1 MGMKVL
7 PTDEQVMFRD
17 AARRWTEQ
25 EAKSG
30 ADMAAQ
36 WAQFAELGWL
46 MVALPE
52 DAGGLGG
59 DVYDNAI
66 IAEELGKGLVKAP
79 YVGVAVTATQLLL
92 ALAPERLEALASGEE
107 VPLVAHV
114 EAGQGGD
121 PSWVETT
128 ADAIGRRLGADRHQ
142 DRNSWRAIGDE
153 LSGFGEDGRR
163 QDRAC
168 SKSRPMRGTC
178 ANTCCS
184 TCARLAIWCWNA
196 TPATLIAADALAAI
210 EYAIDCEHVVESAEA
225 VGVMQTAFELTRD
238 YLNTRQQYGQLIGQ
252 FQALQHRLAD
262 MFIELE
268 QSRSVVLRGLDA
280 LVRGGPDR
288 SAMAAACRV
297 KVAQAGHFVGAQGI
311 QLHGGIGVTEEY
323 PVGHHFRQLIAFEMR
338 HGGAGAQ
345 VERYASMM
353 EL

>member
-7 PTDEQVMFRD
+7 PTEEQVMFRD
-17 AARRWTEQ
+17 AARRWVEQ
-25 EAKSG
+25 EVKEG
-30 ADMAAQ
+30 ADIAAQ

-46 MVALPE
+46 MIALPE

-66 IAEELGKGLVKAP
+66 IAEELGKKLVKAP
-79 YVGVAVTATQLLL
+79 YVGVAVTATQVLL
-92 ALAPERLEALASGEE
+92 ALAPDRVEAIASGEE
-107 VPLVAHV
+107 IPLLAHV

-121 PSWVETT
+121 PAWVETT
-128 ADAIGRRLGADRHQ
+128 ARKSGDGWALTGTKTAILGAPLAT
-142 DRNSWRAIGDE
+142 SFLVSAKI
-153 LSGFGEDGRR
+153 EDGTIGLFEVPADQARVR
-163 QDRAC
+163 EYRLFDM
-168 SKSRPMRGTC
+168 RPAGDLLLDGT
-178 ANTCCS
+178 S
-184 TCARLAIWCWNA
+184 
-196 TPATLIAADALAAI
+196 ATLIAADAQAAI
-210 EYAIDCEHVVESAEA
+210 EYAIDCEHVVESAES
-225 VGVMQTAFELTRD
+225 VGVMETAFELTRE

-280 LVRGGPDR
+280 LVRNGSDR
-288 SAMAAACRV
+288 SSMAAACRV

-353 EL
+353 QL

>member
-7 PTDEQVMFRD
+7 PTEEQVMFRD
-17 AARRWTEQ
+17 SARRWVEQ
-25 EAKSG
+25 EAKAD
-30 ADMAAQ
+30 ADMSAQ

-92 ALAPERLEALASGEE
+92 ALAPERAEAVASGEE
-107 VPLVAHV
+107 IPLVAHV

-121 PSWVETT
+121 PSWVETRAERSGGGWVLTGTKT
-128 ADAIGRRLGADRHQ
+128 AILGAPL
-142 DRNSWRAIGDE
+142 AT
-153 LSGFGEDGRR
+153 GFLVSAKTVDGRIGLFEVSAGAAHLR
-163 QDRAC
+163 EYLYFDM
-168 SKSRPMRGTC
+168 RPAGD
-178 ANTCCS
+178 
-184 TCARLAIWCWNA
+184 LVLEG
-196 TPATLIAADALAAI
+196 TPATLIAADALSAI
-210 EYAIDCEHVVESAEA
+210 EFAIDCEHVVESAEA
-225 VGVMQTAFELTRD
+225 VGVMQTAFDLTRD

-280 LVRGGPDR
+280 LVRNGTDR
-288 SAMAAACRV
+288 AAMAAACRV

-345 VERYASMM
+345 VERYGRMI

>member
-7 PTDEQVMFRD
+7 PTEEQVMFRD
-17 AARRWTEQ
+17 AAARWVEQ
-25 EAKSG
+25 EAGSG

-36 WAQFAELGWL
+36 WGQFAELGWL
-46 MVALPE
+46 MVAIPE
-52 DAGGLGG
+52 DQGGLDGN
-59 DVYDNAI
+59 VYDNAI
-66 IAEELGKGLVKAP
+66 IAEELGKGLVAAP

-92 ALAPERLEALASGEE
+92 ALAPERAEAVASGEE
-107 VPLVAHV
+107 IPLVAHV

-128 ADAIGRRLGADRHQ
+128 ATQAGDGWSLTGTKTAIIGAPLATSFLVSARTPDGKIGLFEVAADAAKVREYLLFDMRPA
-142 DRNSWRAIGDE
+142 GD
-153 LSGFGEDGRR
+153 LVLD
-163 QDRAC
+163 
-168 SKSRPMRGTC
+168 
-178 ANTCCS
+178 
-184 TCARLAIWCWNA
+184 A
-196 TPATLIAADALAAI
+196 TPATLISSDALSAI
-210 EYAIDCEHVVESAEA
+210 EFALDCEHVVESAEA
-225 VGVMQTAFELTRD
+225 VGVMQTAFDLTKD

-268 QSRSVVLRGLDA
+268 QARSVVLRGLDA
-280 LVRGGPDR
+280 LVRNGPDR

>member
-7 PTDEQVMFRD
+7 PTEEQVMFRD

-30 ADMAAQ
+30 ADKAEQ

-66 IAEELGKGLVKAP
+66 IAEELGKGLVRAP
-79 YVGVAVTATQLLL
+79 YVGVAVTATQVML
-92 ALAPERLEALASGEE
+92 ALAPERAEALASGEAI
-107 VPLVAHV
+107 PLLAHV

-121 PSWVETT
+121 PSWVETRAEPAGEGWLLT
-128 ADAIGRRLGADRHQ
+128 GTKTAILGAPMATSFLVSAKLGDKIALFELAADAAKVREYLLFDMRPA
-142 DRNSWRAIGDE
+142 GD
-153 LSGFGEDGRR
+153 LVLD
-163 QDRAC
+163 
-168 SKSRPMRGTC
+168 
-178 ANTCCS
+178 
-184 TCARLAIWCWNA
+184 A
-196 TPATLIAADALAAI
+196 TPATLIAEDALAAI
-210 EYAIDCEHVVESAEA
+210 EFAIDCEHVVESAEA
-225 VGVMQTAFELTRD
+225 VGVMQTAFDLTRD

-280 LVRGGPDR
+280 LVRNGPDR

-338 HGGAGAQ
+338 HGGAAAQ

>member
-1 MGMKVL
+1 MGMKVI

-17 AARRWTEQ
+17 AARRWVEQ
-25 EAKSG
+25 EASNG
-30 ADMAAQ
+30 ADIAAQ
-36 WAQFAELGWL
+36 WSQFAELGWL
-46 MVALPE
+46 MIALPE

-59 DVYDNAI
+59 SVYDNAI

-79 YVGVAVTATQLLL
+79 YVGVAVTSAQVLL
-92 ALAPERLEALASGEE
+92 ALAPDRAEAVASGEE
-107 VPLVAHV
+107 VPLLAHV

-121 PSWVETT
+121 PSWVETRAEASGEGWVLT
-128 ADAIGRRLGADRHQ
+128 GTKTAILGAPLATSFLVSAKTDQGIGLFEVAADAAHLRDYLYFDMRPA
-142 DRNSWRAIGDE
+142 GD
-153 LSGFGEDGRR
+153 LV
-163 QDRAC
+163 
-168 SKSRPMRGTC
+168 
-178 ANTCCS
+178 
-184 TCARLAIWCWNA
+184 LAA
-196 TPATLIAADALAAI
+196 TPARLIAADALAAI

-225 VGVMQTAFELTRD
+225 VGVMNTAFELTRE

-268 QSRSVVLRGLDA
+268 QARSVVLRGLDA
-280 LVRGGPDR
+280 LVRNGPDR
-288 SAMAAACRV
+288 SAMAAVCRV

-323 PVGHHFRQLIAFEMR
+323 PVGHHFRNLIAFEMR
-338 HGGAGAQ
+338 HGGAAAQ

>member
-7 PTDEQVMFRD
+7 PTEEQVMFRD
-17 AARRWTEQ
+17 SARRWVEQ
-25 EAKSG
+25 EAKG
-30 ADMAAQ
+30 DADAAQ
-36 WAQFAELGWL
+36 HWAQFAELGWL
-46 MVALPE
+46 MIALPE

-79 YVGVAVTATQLLL
+79 YVGVAVTATQVLL
-92 ALAPERLEALASGEE
+92 ALASERAEALASGEE
-107 VPLVAHV
+107 IPLLAHV
-114 EAGQGGD
+114 EAGQGGE
-121 PSWVETT
+121 PSWVETRAEQAGDVWSLT
-128 ADAIGRRLGADRHQ
+128 GTKTAILGAPLATSFLVSAKLGGEIALFEVAADAAKVREYLLFDMRPA
-142 DRNSWRAIGDE
+142 GD
-153 LSGFGEDGRR
+153 LVLDG
-163 QDRAC
+163 
-168 SKSRPMRGTC
+168 
-178 ANTCCS
+178 
-184 TCARLAIWCWNA
+184 
-196 TPATLIAADALAAI
+196 TPATLIAEDALAAI
-210 EYAIDCEHVVESAEA
+210 AYAIDCEHVVESAEA
-225 VGVMQTAFELTRD
+225 VGVMQTAFDLTRD
-238 YLNTRQQYGQLIGQ
+238 YLNTRQQYGQFIGQ

-268 QSRSVVLRGLDA
+268 QSRSMVLRGLDA
-280 LVRGGPDR
+280 LVRNGPDR

-338 HGGAGAQ
+338 HGGAAAQ

>member
-1 MGMKVL
+1 MGMKVI
-7 PTDEQVMFRD
+7 PTEEQVMFRD
-17 AARRWTEQ
+17 AARRWVEQ
-25 EAKSG
+25 EAD
-30 ADMAAQ
+30 ADADIAAQ

-46 MVALPE
+46 MIALPE

-59 DVYDNAI
+59 SVYDNAI

-79 YVGVAVTATQLLL
+79 YVGVATTATQVLL
-92 ALAPERLEALASGEE
+92 ALAPQRLEALASGEE
-107 VPLVAHV
+107 IPLLAHV

-121 PSWVETT
+121 PSWVETKAGKAGDGWTLTGTKT
-128 ADAIGRRLGADRHQ
+128 AIIGAPLAT
-142 DRNSWRAIGDE
+142 SFLVSAKIGGKVGLFEVSAEAAKVREYLLFDM
-153 LSGFGEDGRR
+153 
-163 QDRAC
+163 
-168 SKSRPMRGTC
+168 RPAGD
-178 ANTCCS
+178 
-184 TCARLAIWCWNA
+184 LVLQG
-196 TPATLIAADALAAI
+196 TPATLVADDALAAI

-225 VGVMQTAFELTRD
+225 VGVMNTAFELTRE

-268 QSRSVVLRGLDA
+268 QARSVVLRGLDA
-280 LVRGGPDR
+280 LVRNGSDR

>member
-17 AARRWTEQ
+17 AARRWVEQ
-25 EAKSG
+25 EAKAD

-36 WAQFAELGWL
+36 WKQFAELGWL

-52 DAGGLGG
+52 EAGGLGG
-59 DVYDNAI
+59 DVYDTAI

-79 YVGVAVTATQLLL
+79 YVGVAATATQLLL
-92 ALAPERLEALASGEE
+92 ALAPERVEALASGAE

-121 PSWVETT
+121 PSWVETRAERAGDGWVLTGTKT
-128 ADAIGRRLGADRHQ
+128 AILGAPLATSFLVSAKTDDGTIALFELAANAAKVREYLYF
-142 DRNSWRAIGDE
+142 DKRPAGDLVME
-153 LSGFGEDGRR
+153 S
-163 QDRAC
+163 
-168 SKSRPMRGTC
+168 
-178 ANTCCS
+178 
-184 TCARLAIWCWNA
+184 
-196 TPATLIAADALAAI
+196 TPAMLIADDALAAI

-225 VGVMQTAFELTRD
+225 VGVMQTAFELARD

-280 LVRGGPDR
+280 LVRNGPDR

-297 KVAQAGHFVGAQGI
+297 RVAQAGHFVGAQGI

-345 VERYASMM
+345 VERYARMM

>member
-1 MGMKVL
+1 MGMKVI
-7 PTDEQVMFRD
+7 PTEEQVMFRD
-17 AARRWTEQ
+17 AARRWVEQ
-25 EAKSG
+25 EASG
-30 ADMAAQ
+30 DADIAAQ

-46 MVALPE
+46 MIALPE

-59 DVYDNAI
+59 SVYDNAI
-66 IAEELGKGLVKAP
+66 IAEELGKALVKAP
-79 YVGVAVTATQLLL
+79 YVGVATTATQVLL

-107 VPLVAHV
+107 IPLLAHV

-121 PSWVETT
+121 PTWVETRAEKAGEGWT
-128 ADAIGRRLGADRHQ
+128 LTGTKTAILGATLATSFLVSAKTSDGRISMFEVAADAAKVREYLYFDMRPA
-142 DRNSWRAIGDE
+142 GDLVLE
-153 LSGFGEDGRR
+153 G
-163 QDRAC
+163 
-168 SKSRPMRGTC
+168 
-178 ANTCCS
+178 
-184 TCARLAIWCWNA
+184 
-196 TPATLIAADALAAI
+196 TPATLIAGDALTAI

-225 VGVMQTAFELTRD
+225 VGVMNTAFELTRE

-268 QSRSVVLRGLDA
+268 QARSVVLRGLDA
-280 LVRGGPDR
+280 LVRNGPDR

-345 VERYASMM
+345 VERYAGMM

>member
-7 PTDEQVMFRD
+7 PTEEQVMFRD

-25 EAKSG
+25 EAKEG
-30 ADMAAQ
+30 ADIAQQ

-46 MVALPE
+46 MIALPE

-79 YVGVAVTATQLLL
+79 YVGVAVTATQVLL
-92 ALAPERLEALASGEE
+92 ALAPDRVEAVASGEE
-107 VPLVAHV
+107 IPVLAHV

-121 PSWVETT
+121 SSWVEATATQSGDAWSLTGAKTAIIGAPLASSFLVSAKT
-128 ADAIGRRLGADRHQ
+128 ADGRIGLFEVAADQARVREYKLF
-142 DRNSWRAIGDE
+142 DMRPAGD
-153 LSGFGEDGRR
+153 LVLEDT
-163 QDRAC
+163 Q
-168 SKSRPMRGTC
+168 
-178 ANTCCS
+178 
-184 TCARLAIWCWNA
+184 
-196 TPATLIAADALAAI
+196 ATLIAADALAAI
-210 EYAIDCEHVVESAEA
+210 EYAIDCEHVVESAES
-225 VGVMQTAFELTRD
+225 VGVMETAFELTRD

-268 QSRSVVLRGLDA
+268 QARSVVLRGLDA
-280 LVRGGPDR
+280 LVRNGADR
-288 SAMAAACRV
+288 SAMATACRV

-345 VERYASMM
+345 VERYAGMM

>member
-7 PTDEQVMFRD
+7 PSDEQVMFRD
-17 AARRWTEQ
+17 AARRWV
-25 EAKSG
+25 EAEAGKN
-30 ADMAAQ
+30 AEMAAQ

-46 MVALPE
+46 MIALPE

-59 DVYDNAI
+59 SVYDNAI

-79 YVGVAVTATQLLL
+79 YVGVAVTATQVLL
-92 ALAPERLEALASGEE
+92 ALAPERAEALASGEE
-107 VPLVAHV
+107 VPLLAHV
-114 EAGQGGD
+114 ETGQGGD
-121 PSWVETT
+121 PAWVETSAEPAGEGWVLTGIKT
-128 ADAIGRRLGADRHQ
+128 AILGAPLAT
-142 DRNSWRAIGDE
+142 SFLVSAKVA
-153 LSGFGEDGRR
+153 DGRIGLFEVAGDAAGLR
-163 QDRAC
+163 EYLLFDM
-168 SKSRPMRGTC
+168 RPAGD
-178 ANTCCS
+178 
-184 TCARLAIWCWNA
+184 LVLEA
-196 TPATLIAADALAAI
+196 TPATLIAGDALAAI
-210 EYAIDCEHVVESAEA
+210 GHAIDCEHVVESAEA
-225 VGVMQTAFELTRD
+225 VGVMQTAFDLTRD

-268 QSRSVVLRGLDA
+268 QARSVVLRGLDA
-280 LVRGGPDR
+280 LVRNGADR
-288 SAMAAACRV
+288 SAMAAACRA

>member
-7 PTDEQVMFRD
+7 PSDEQAMFRD
-17 AARRWTEQ
+17 AAARWVEQ
-25 EAKSG
+25 EADAG

-46 MVALPE
+46 MVAIPE
-52 DAGGLGG
+52 DAGGLDG

-66 IAEELGKGLVKAP
+66 IAEELGKGLVAAP

-92 ALAPERLEALASGEE
+92 ALAPDRLEALASGEE
-107 VPLVAHV
+107 IPLMAHV

-128 ADAIGRRLGADRHQ
+128 AQQAGDSWKLTGAKTAILGAPLATSFLVSAKTGQGR
-142 DRNSWRAIGDE
+142 IGLFEVAASD
-153 LSGFGEDGRR
+153 
-163 QDRAC
+163 
-168 SKSRPMRGTC
+168 
-178 ANTCCS
+178 
-184 TCARLAIWCWNA
+184 ARLREYLYFDMRPAGDLVLDG
-196 TPATLIAADALAAI
+196 TPATLIAEDALSAI
-210 EYAIDCEHVVESAEA
+210 EFAVDCEHVVESAEA
-225 VGVMQTAFELTRD
+225 VGVMNTAFELTRE

-268 QSRSVVLRGLDA
+268 QARSVVLRGLDA
-280 LVRGGPDR
+280 LVRNDTDR

-345 VERYASMM
+345 VERYAGMM

>member
-7 PTDEQVMFRD
+7 PTEEQVMFRD

-52 DAGGLGG
+52 DLGGLGG
-59 DVYDNAI
+59 DVYDTAI
-66 IAEELGKGLVKAP
+66 IAEELGRSLVKAP
-79 YVGVAVTATQLLL
+79 YVGVAVTAAQVLL

-107 VPLVAHV
+107 IPLLAHV

-121 PSWVETT
+121 PSWVETSAAQAGEGWVLTGTKTAILGAPLATGFLVSAKT
-128 ADAIGRRLGADRHQ
+128 ADGKIALFEVAAGAAKLREYLYFDMRPAGDLVLG
-142 DRNSWRAIGDE
+142 G
-153 LSGFGEDGRR
+153 
-163 QDRAC
+163 
-168 SKSRPMRGTC
+168 
-178 ANTCCS
+178 
-184 TCARLAIWCWNA
+184 
-196 TPATLIAADALAAI
+196 TPATLIAPDALAAI
-210 EYAIDCEHVVESAEA
+210 EFAIDCEHVVESSEA
-225 VGVMQTAFELTRD
+225 VGVMNTAFELTRD

-268 QSRSVVLRGLDA
+268 QARSVVLRGLDA

-345 VERYASMM
+345 VERYAGMM
-353 EL
+353 DL

>member
-7 PTDEQVMFRD
+7 PSEEQVMFRD
-17 AARRWTEQ
+17 AAARWVEG
-25 EAKSG
+25 EAG
-30 ADMAAQ
+30 NEADMAAQ

-46 MVALPE
+46 MVAIPE
-52 DAGGLGG
+52 EAGGLGG

-66 IAEELGKGLVKAP
+66 IAEELGRGLVAAP
-79 YVGVAVTATQLLL
+79 YVGVAATATQLLL
-92 ALAPERLEALASGEE
+92 ALAPDRLEALASGEE
-107 VPLVAHV
+107 IPLMAHV

-121 PSWVETT
+121 PAWVETRAEKAGDGWALTGTKT
-128 ADAIGRRLGADRHQ
+128 AILGAPLAT
-142 DRNSWRAIGDE
+142 SFLVSAKTP
-153 LSGFGEDGRR
+153 DGRIGLFEV
-163 QDRAC
+163 AA
-168 SKSRPMRGTC
+168 G
-178 ANTCCS
+178 N
-184 TCARLAIWCWNA
+184 ARLREYLYFDMRPAGDLVLEA
-196 TPATLIAADALAAI
+196 TSATLIAEDALAAI
-210 EYAIDCEHVVESAEA
+210 EFAVDCEHVVESAEA

-268 QSRSVVLRGLDA
+268 QARSVVLRGLDA
-280 LVRGGPDR
+280 LVRNGADR

-345 VERYASMM
+345 VERYAGMM

>member
-7 PTDEQVMFRD
+7 PSDEQVMFRD
-17 AARRWTEQ
+17 AAARWV
-25 EAKSG
+25 EAEAGKD

-36 WAQFAELGWL
+36 WAQFVELGWL
-46 MVALPE
+46 MVSVPE
-52 DAGGLGG
+52 DHGGLGG

-66 IAEELGKGLVKAP
+66 IAEELGKGLVAAP
-79 YVGVAVTATQLLL
+79 YVGVAATATQLLL
-92 ALAPERLEALASGEE
+92 ALAPERAEALASGEE
-107 VPLVAHV
+107 IALVAHV

-121 PSWVETT
+121 PSWVETKAEKAGDGWVLT
-128 ADAIGRRLGADRHQ
+128 GTKTAILGAPLATSFLVSAKIGEGKIGLFEVAADAVKVREYLYFDMRPA
-142 DRNSWRAIGDE
+142 GD
-153 LSGFGEDGRR
+153 LVLDGT
-163 QDRAC
+163 
-168 SKSRPMRGTC
+168 S
-178 ANTCCS
+178 
-184 TCARLAIWCWNA
+184 
-196 TPATLIAADALAAI
+196 ATLIAEDALSAI
-210 EYAIDCEHVVESAEA
+210 EYAVDCEHVVESAEA

-268 QSRSVVLRGLDA
+268 QARSVVLRGLDA
-280 LVRGGPDR
+280 LVRNGSDR

-345 VERYASMM
+345 VERYAGMM